1 MSDQD
6 QAVENAK
13 KTTISYAQDWGRE
26 LTSPPVLLATFT
38 TALHARPL
46 QPLPLAFTPVFLFS
60 TYLNLSG
67 YAIDSAGLTAA
78 WSGLYLILAN
88 RRKASGKNMYAR
100 IGSKFGARGMVR
112 GAAMGVAGLN
122 LVGGGITY
130 AFGKRADEDKTL

>member
-6 QAVENAK
+6 KAVENAK
-13 KTTISYAQDWGRE
+13 KTTISYAQDWGRSP
-26 LTSPPVLLATFT
+26 LPPVLLATFT

-78 WSGLYLILAN
+78 WSGLYLIMAN

-130 AFGKRADEDKTL
+130 AFGKRENEDRTL